1 MEGLSLTKE
10 DILDFLKK
18 NRSYLAKKFGVHSI
32 ALFGSY
38 ANGEANE
45 DSDIDLMVDMNPSFE
60 NFFELKYYLQEH
72 LKKEIDLVKKGNIR
86 VYIHKKI
93 EDEMIYA

>member
-1 MEGLSLTKE
+1 LTKE

-18 NRSYLAKKFGVHSI
+18 NRSYLAEKFGVHSI

-38 ANGEANE
+38 VNGEANE
-45 DSDIDLMVDMNPSFE
+45 DSDIDLMVDMDSSFE